1 MKLITSKDN
10 PRLKTI
16 RRLAQDSQAYR
27 KLGWVWL
34 EGDHLCRAALA
45 RGFKPELA
53 IFTESIW
60 QVRMKFGRC
69 LMICLQV

>member
-27 KLGWVWL
+27 KLGLV
-34 EGDHLCRAALA
+34 
-45 RGFKPELA
+45 KPGA
-53 IFTESIW
+53 N
-60 QVRMKFGRC
+60 
-69 LMICLQV
+69 